1 MEKYIKIKG
10 AREHNLKNINAKLPK
25 NKMSV
30 ITGLSGSGKSSLAFN
45 TLFAEGQRRYIES
58 LSSYARQF
66 LDKMDKPDVD
76 EITGLSPAIS
86 INQKRTSHNP
96 RSTVA
101 TITEI
106 YDYMRV
112 LFARAG
118 TPHCPKCG
126 GEIKS
131 LSNQKIVDK
140 AINFI
145 NKNKGK
151 TLTIFAPVV
160 RGRKGQHH
168 QLLYDF
174 LNKGFTKARID
185 KKIHSLKQRIVLDEN
200 KKHTIEIVVDEMPQ
214 KTDFNKKDNR
224 SRLAKA
230 IENALSKGKDVVTL
244 SIDEK
249 HEVAFSSK
257 FACPKCQFSFPE
269 IEPRLF
275 SFNSPYGACS
285 ECHGIGR
292 VAYRSKKPCP
302 KCEGNRLRDEALSI
316 TIEDKNIIEVTRLSI
331 EKAWEFFTNLS
342 EKKSFKSKITTPP
355 LREINN
361 RLSFLMDVGLDY
373 LTLNRTAGTLS
384 GGEAQRI
391 RLATQIGSQLTGT
404 LYVLDEPTIGLHQR
418 DNARLINTLKNLRDL
433 GNTIVVVEHD
443 KQTIET
449 SDYMLDLGPGPG
461 KHGGRIVTSGKT
473 SDVLSKKKHEK
484 KSLTVKYLKGKE
496 EIPLP
501 ERRSSL
507 NSDRLILNGVHINN
521 INGINVKIPLKRLNV
536 LTGVSGSGKSSL
548 MQDALYKTLVNK
560 LYGVKKYDPGT
571 IKQIKGL
578 DKIRRVIDIDQSSI
592 GKTPRSNPATYTKI
606 WGEIRN
612 LFASTEKARMKGFS
626 KSRFSFNTKAGRC
639 ENCKGLGKISVEMHF
654 LPTVYITCEVCK
666 GKRYDRETLEI
677 KYRDKNIYQVL
688 DMTIDEA
695 YKFFKHIPKLKDKLQ
710 TLKQV
715 GLGYLK
721 LGQPSPTL
729 SGGESQRI
737 KLAKELGKHDN
748 RNTLYLLDEP
758 TTGLHF
764 EDVKKLLSV
773 LQNLVNRGNTVL
785 IIEHNLDIIKS
796 ADWVIDLGPGGG
808 ENGGKVVVAGT
819 PELVA
824 KTDRSYTGKY
834 LKEVLVD

>member
-1 MEKYIKIKG
+1 MKKKIKIKG
-10 AREHNLKNINAKLPK
+10 AREHNLKDINVEFPK

-30 ITGLSGSGKSSLAFN
+30 ITGVSGSGKSSLAFN

-66 LDKMDKPDVD
+66 LDKIDKPDVD
-76 EITGLSPAIS
+76 EISGLSPAIS
-86 INQKRTSHNP
+86 INQKRSSHNP

-118 TPHCPKCG
+118 TPHCPNCG
-126 GEIKS
+126 SKIKS

-140 AINFI
+140 AIDFV
-145 NKNKGK
+145 KNTKGK
-151 TLTIFAPVV
+151 TLTIFAPVI
-160 RGRKGQHH
+160 RGRKGQYY

-174 LNKGFTKARID
+174 LNNGFTKARID
-185 KKIHSLKQRIVLDEN
+185 GKTYSLKQRIILDQN
-200 KKHTIEIVVDEMPQ
+200 KKHTIEIIVDELP
-214 KTDFNKKDNR
+214 KKLDFSKKDQR

-230 IENALSKGKDVVTL
+230 IENGLEKGKDVVTL
-244 SIDEK
+244 KIGKEEIS
-249 HEVAFSSK
+249 FSSK
-257 FACPKCQFSFPE
+257 FSCPKCQFSFPE

-275 SFNSPYGACS
+275 SFNSPYGACE
-285 ECHGIGR
+285 ECHGIGT

-302 KCEGNRLRDEALSI
+302 KCQGNRLRKEALSI

-331 EKAWEFFTNLS
+331 EKAWEFFTKLS
-342 EKKSFKSKITTPP
+342 DKESFKSKITIPP

-373 LTLNRTAGTLS
+373 LTLDRTAGTLS

-404 LYVLDEPTIGLHQR
+404 LYVLDEPTIGLHQK

-433 GNTIVVVEHD
+433 GNTIIVVEHD
-443 KQTIET
+443 KQTILT
-449 SDYMLDLGPGPG
+449 SDYILDLGPGPG
-461 KHGGRIVTSGKT
+461 KHGGEIVTSGKT
-473 SDVLSKKKHEK
+473 KDVLLKKEYEN
-484 KSLTVKYLKGKE
+484 SLTVKYLKGKVK
-496 EIPLP
+496 IPLP
-501 ERRSSL
+501 KRRSTL
-507 NSDRLILNGVHINN
+507 NTKRLILENIHANN
-521 INGINVKIPLKRLNV
+521 INGATVKIPLQRLNV
-536 LTGVSGSGKSSL
+536 LTGVSGSGKSTL
-548 MQDALYKTLVNK
+548 MQDALYKTLINK
-560 LYGVKKYDPGT
+560 LYGVKKYDPGK

-578 DKIRRVIDIDQSSI
+578 DQINRVIDIDQSSI

-606 WGEIRN
+606 WEEIRI
-612 LFASTEKARMKGFS
+612 LFAATEEARIRGFT
-626 KSRFSFNTKAGRC
+626 KSRFSFNTKQGRC
-639 ENCKGLGKISVEMHF
+639 ENCKGLGQISIEMHF

-666 GKRYDRETLEI
+666 GKRFDRETLEV
-677 KYRDKNIYQVL
+677 KYHNKNIYQIL
-688 DMTIDEA
+688 DMTINEA
-695 YKFFKHIPKLKDKLQ
+695 YDFFKDIPKLKDKLE

-729 SGGESQRI
+729 SGGEAQRI
-737 KLAKELGKHDN
+737 KLAKELGRHDN

-773 LQNLVNRGNTVL
+773 LQSLVDRGNTVL
-785 IIEHNLDIIKS
+785 IIEHNLDVIKS

-808 ENGGKVVVAGT
+808 DRGGKIVVAGT

-824 KTDRSYTGKY
+824 KTKRSYTGKY
-834 LKEVLVD
+834 LKKTLNIS